1 VSLPPPLPDIVRVK
15 MLGVTVSSRLSVT
28 DHVQNVV
35 SSYEQTLRLL
45 RVHGVCDAAL
55 QTVNRAVVVARL
67 LYAASAWCG
76 FTTATDRQR
85 IEGFLCRS
93 LCAGYRHANDPTAT
107 QLAEDSDD

>member
-1 VSLPPPLPDIVRVK
+1 

-35 SSYEQTLRLL
+35 SSYEQTLHALRLL
-45 RVHGVCDAAL
+45 RVHGVCDAVL

-107 QLAEDSDD
+107 QLDEDSDD

>member
-1 VSLPPPLPDIVRVK
+1 

-35 SSYEQTLRLL
+35 SSYKQTLHALQLL

-93 LCAGYRHANDPTAT
+93 LCAGYRHANNPTAT